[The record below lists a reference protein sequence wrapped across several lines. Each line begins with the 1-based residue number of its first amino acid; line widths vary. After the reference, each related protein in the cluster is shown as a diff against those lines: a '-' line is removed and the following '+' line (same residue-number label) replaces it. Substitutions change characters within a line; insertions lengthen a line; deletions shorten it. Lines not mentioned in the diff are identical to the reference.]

1 MATLQTTTNIPS
13 LTLLLPED
21 ALGDPEVRG
30 EWASLISLGNV
41 LNRVFA
47 SPTLYEHQ
55 TRVAPLPENRVAVL
69 RNENGK
75 IVGICAIVLWNV
87 ALSFAVRKRVLGTKV
102 VKAATILGGEPL
114 IAADPALFRFLIDR
128 LFEGLP
134 WCDCVYM
141 NSIPVESFACKMVY
155 KDEHKRRRYFIHP
168 RRLESREWIY
178 LEPGNSLES
187 FLEGKQKR
195 TRNTLKR
202 RVKKLR
208 EHGAGSLECIRV
220 ETEDQVDAFYES
232 AFAVAEKS
240 WQHANLGRCLEET
253 SLYRNNLQS
262 LARLGVLRAYLLKC
276 GGFPCAFVI
285 GYQYEDIL
293 QFEQTAFSSDF
304 ARLSPGTVLYYMM
317 LEDLYRYR
325 PPRLVNHG
333 VGVTPHKRLFSNRES
348 VDTSVHLFRPTIRN
362 RLLCTAHAL
371 FNSALGIARRFLAKR
386 SSPPRESE
394 ENE

>member
-1 MATLQTTTNIPS
+1 MATLQTTTNLPS

-30 EWASLISLGNV
+30 QWESLVCLGHA

-55 TRVAPLPENRVAVL
+55 TRITFLSENRVAVL
-69 RNENGK
+69 RDGNGT
-75 IVGICAIVLWNV
+75 IIGICPIVLWKTPLQFQV
-87 ALSFAVRKRVLGTKV
+87 GRRVLARRV
-102 VKAATILGGEPL
+102 VKAATILSGEPL
-114 IAADPALFRFLIDR
+114 IPADPALFRLLIKG

-134 WCDCVYM
+134 WCDCVRMY
-141 NSIPVESFACKMVY
+141 SIPVESFTCEMIY
-155 KDEHKRRRYFIHP
+155 SNDHKQDRYLIHP
-168 RRLESREWIY
+168 RRLEPREWIY
-178 LEPGNSLES
+178 LELGNSLEA

-208 EHGAGSLECIRV
+208 EHGAGSLECMRV

-240 WQHANLGRCLEET
+240 WQHKNLGRCLEET
-253 SLYRNNLQS
+253 TLYRNNLQS
-262 LARLGVLRAYLLKC
+262 LARLGALRAYLLKC
-276 GGFPCAFVI
+276 GGMPCAFVI
-285 GYQYEDIL
+285 GYQYEDVL
-293 QFEQTAFSSDF
+293 QFEQTAYSSDF
-304 ARLSPGTVLYYMM
+304 ARFSPGTVLYYML
-317 LEDLYRYR
+317 LEDLYRHR

-333 VGVTPHKRLFSNRES
+333 IGVTPHKRLFSNRES
-348 VDTSVHLFRPTIRN
+348 VDTSVYLFRPTIHNRVLCTGLALFSSVVAIAK
-362 RLLCTAHAL
+362 RLL
-371 FNSALGIARRFLAKR
+371 ARRP
-386 SSPPRESE
+386 SPPRESE